1 MDLVRVYEQSSL
13 PEHQKVA
20 LRLTDAFLSH
30 PAGLSAAVRRQ
41 ALEHFSPAQLYELT
55 LKLSTWTVNKSL
67 TALRA
72 DAPIDEERLTPF
84 DFDEHGTLVLH
95 TA

>member
-1 MDLVRVYEQSSL
+1 LAEAIRE
-13 PEHQKVA
+13 
-20 LRLTDAFLSH
+20 
-30 PAGLSAAVRRQ
+30 Q
-41 ALEHFSPAQLYELT
+41 ALEHFSPGQLYELT

-72 DAPIDEERLTPF
+72 DAAIDEERLTPF